1 MESKELA
8 EGEAS
13 YEIVFRKMIFGT
25 GGQPLSE
32 RLPDGF
38 DVALPVGT
46 WKLTG
51 GMRLHQL
58 AVEDKLRSR
67 ASGIEEEIINATCS
81 VDNGRIQEVSK
92 QHLF

>member
-1 MESKELA
+1 
-8 EGEAS
+8 
-13 YEIVFRKMIFGT
+13 MIFGT

-38 DVALPVGT
+38 DVVLPVGT

-67 ASGIEEEIINATCS
+67 AYGIEEEIINATCS